1 MKNTYSKYL
10 LLLFMSCSYLTY
22 GQCQEDPKVL
32 EMINRRDNV
41 PRFSND
47 GSYEAFE
54 LCRKYYY
61 YVCLSKMDYYEED
74 GEKTPV
80 TEYDAKKI
88 EDAVRSIIDSYNQLG
103 NKKCGELKPVTAKYR
118 DSISNRKD
126 MVVGYWVNKDN
137 IGGRVNYTDFYFGND
152 QDFKMSLYPYKKQKA
167 AWKKTGDNTYAITFQ
182 SYSDFYDKW
191 NNPEYSTFTINPSN
205 CSATYSFKDYQGNTK
220 TSTWYFKGRAF
231 NLYGKTEEEILK
243 PENCKL

>member
-103 NKKCGELKPVTAKYR
+103 NKKC
-118 DSISNRKD
+118 
-126 MVVGYWVNKDN
+126 
-137 IGGRVNYTDFYFGND
+137 
-152 QDFKMSLYPYKKQKA
+152 
-167 AWKKTGDNTYAITFQ
+167 
-182 SYSDFYDKW
+182 
-191 NNPEYSTFTINPSN
+191 
-205 CSATYSFKDYQGNTK
+205 
-220 TSTWYFKGRAF
+220 
-231 NLYGKTEEEILK
+231 
-243 PENCKL
+243 